1 MDLFRFLTNLLL
13 FNILSVRMLWTL
25 WCFTVCKQMR
35 NDELDNEAPVEAVI
49 EGLVVLKKRSLF
61 WLY

>member
-1 MDLFRFLTNLLL
+1 MGLLCFPTNLLL
-13 FNILSVRMLWTL
+13 FNILPVRVLWTL

-35 NDELDNEAPVEAVI
+35 NDEVDNEAPVEAVI
-49 EGLVVLKKRSLF
+49 EGLVVLKKKSSF